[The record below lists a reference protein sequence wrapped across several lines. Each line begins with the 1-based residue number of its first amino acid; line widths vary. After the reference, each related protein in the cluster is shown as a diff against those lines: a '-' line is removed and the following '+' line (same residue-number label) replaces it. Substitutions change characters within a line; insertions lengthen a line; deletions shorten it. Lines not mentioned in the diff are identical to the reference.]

1 MNNNK
6 GLLMILSG
14 PSGAGKDTVLRE
26 LLAHDDKVRLSI
38 SATTRQPRL
47 GEEDGKDYHFISRDR
62 FEALIQED
70 GVLEYA
76 EYCGNFY
83 GTPRAQ
89 MEAWLNEG
97 LDVILEIEVQG
108 AKKVMAKC
116 PDAVSVFI
124 LPPSFAVLEKRLR
137 RRGTDSEEAVQK
149 RLAAAR
155 GEILQAADYDY
166 MIVNNALEDCVSDLE
181 AVLRG
186 EKCRTA
192 RAGNLIEEVL
202 KNE

>member
-6 GLLMILSG
+6 GLLVILSG

-26 LLAHDDKVRLSI
+26 VLAHNDKARLSI
-38 SATTRQPRL
+38 SATTRQPRQ
-47 GEEDGKDYHFISRDR
+47 GEEDGKDYHFISRER
-62 FEALIQED
+62 FETLIKED

-97 LDVILEIEVQG
+97 FDVILEIEVQG

-116 PDAVSVFI
+116 PGAVSVFI

>member
-6 GLLMILSG
+6 GLLIILSG

-26 LLAHDDKVRLSI
+26 VLDHNDKVRLSI
-38 SATTRQPRL
+38 SATTRQPRQ
-47 GEEDGKDYHFISRDR
+47 GEEDGKDYHFISRER
-62 FEALIQED
+62 FETLIQED

-76 EYCGNFY
+76 EYCGNYY

-89 MEAWLNEG
+89 METWLNEG

-116 PDAVSVFI
+116 PGAVSVFI

-137 RRGTDSEEAVQK
+137 RRGTDSEEDVQK
-149 RLAAAR
+149 RLAVAR

-186 EKCRTA
+186 EKCRAA
-192 RAGNLIEEVL
+192 RAENLIEEVL